1 MLRGLILGAVALGVG
16 LFAASLLR
24 TEGRAAGAAGGAGA
38 DASAPPGTCAARTRS
53 GAPCS
58 RPAEPGSDRCWQH
71 R

>member
-1 MLRGLILGAVALGVG
+1 MLRPLMLAAIAVG
-16 LFAASLLR
+16 LGLFGASLLR
-24 TEGRAAGAAGGAGA
+24 TERRLSGPREEEPAPGGM
-38 DASAPPGTCAARTRS
+38 CAARTRS

>member
-1 MLRGLILGAVALGVG
+1 MFRGLILGAIAVG
-16 LFAASLLR
+16 MGMFAASLLR
-24 TEGRAAGAAGGAGA
+24 TEGGVPSRSG
-38 DASAPPGTCAARTRS
+38 SAPPTVGTCTATTRS

>member
-1 MLRGLILGAVALGVG
+1 MLRTLMLALLATGLG
-16 LFAASLLR
+16 LFGASLLR
-24 TEGRAAGAAGGAGA
+24 TEGDSGGKAPAASGAG
-38 DASAPPGTCAARTRS
+38 DGCAARTRS

>member
-1 MLRGLILGAVALGVG
+1 MCRGLTLAAIAVG
-16 LFAASLLR
+16 LGLFCASLLR
-24 TEGRAAGAAGGAGA
+24 TERRAGAEPEPA
-38 DASAPPGTCAARTRS
+38 APRGCSARTRS

>member
-1 MLRGLILGAVALGVG
+1 MFRSLILAAIAVGVG
-16 LFAASLLR
+16 LFGASLLR
-24 TEGRAAGAAGGAGA
+24 TERRPPVDSGPPPAAAGRCTAL
-38 DASAPPGTCAARTRS
+38 TRA

>member
-1 MLRGLILGAVALGVG
+1 MFRGLILGAIAVGVG

-24 TEGRAAGAAGGAGA
+24 TERRAAGGGGAAPETGA
-38 DASAPPGTCAARTRS
+38 GCAARTKS

-58 RPAEPGSDRCWQH
+58 RPAEPGSEYCWQH